1 MDRQL
6 VHHGIVGMKWGV
18 RRTPAQ
24 LGHKSKVTKSKK
36 NDANPDYKNARKKSI
51 QQMSD
56 QELRIALNRL
66 NMEEQYARMN
76 PSQIARGRKALVSA
90 LGTVGAVS
98 AEVGAIVK
106 LHTQYNVIRGW
117 FERKGG

>member
-6 VHHGIVGMKWGV
+6 VHHGVVGMKWGV

-24 LGHKSKVTKSKK
+24 LGHKPKVTKSKK
-36 NDANPDYKNARKKSI
+36 NGSHPDYKNARKKSI
-51 QQMSD
+51 RQMSD

-76 PSQIARGRKALVSA
+76 PSRITRGRKALASA

-98 AEVGAIVK
+98 AGVGAIVK

-117 FERKGG
+117 FEN